1 MGPSC
6 TPVLAVVTRIYPSVK
21 AHNAAHT
28 KLIPLLK
35 RKHFICK
42 RKAGAPLAVWGER
55 MGTETRREAGTLLRG
70 PRGQP
75 PLACVPHLSQ
85 PQRGPCLGRPRHPKA
100 RFPSSAP
107 SGSPMRGSPSA
118 ATSTA
123 LHPTSTPQR
132 PQVSDPDPKD
142 PSLSRPPGDPLH
154 I

>member
-1 MGPSC
+1 MMGPSC

-21 AHNAAHT
+21 AHNAAHA

-85 PQRGPCLGRPRHPKA
+85 LQRGPCLGRPRHPKA
-100 RFPSSAP
+100 RFPSSTSLQYVPAYARRRLP
-107 SGSPMRGSPSA
+107 HSHNDSDNEIRLYLSA
-118 ATSTA
+118 AAQATY
-123 LHPTSTPQR
+123 LR
-132 PQVSDPDPKD
+132 
-142 PSLSRPPGDPLH
+142 
-154 I
+154 